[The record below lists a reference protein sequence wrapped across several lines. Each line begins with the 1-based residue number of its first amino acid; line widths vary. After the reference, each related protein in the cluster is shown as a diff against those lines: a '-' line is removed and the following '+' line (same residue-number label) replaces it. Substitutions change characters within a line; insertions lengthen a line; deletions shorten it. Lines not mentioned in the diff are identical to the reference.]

1 VRIGDLRRG
10 RWQPG
15 GGAAVIHLIQ
25 AALESPARGTLQA
38 SLKKKSRRSPHRR
51 LMVLSAHEAASFRA
65 EVAINADRQWC
76 LTPISAISAT
86 ANAHAASRDDAI
98 KH

>member
-51 LMVLSAHEAASFRA
+51 LMVLSADEAASFGHQCRPAMVSHPDLGYIGNSQRA
-65 EVAINADRQWC
+65 RR
-76 LTPISAISAT
+76 LPG
-86 ANAHAASRDDAI
+86 
-98 KH
+98 

>member
-38 SLKKKSRRSPHRR
+38 SLKKKKPSVPSSAPDGIERPRSGVIPRGSGHQCRPAMVSHPDLGYIGSSQRARR
-51 LMVLSAHEAASFRA
+51 L
-65 EVAINADRQWC
+65 
-76 LTPISAISAT
+76 PG
-86 ANAHAASRDDAI
+86 
-98 KH
+98 